1 MQLNQ
6 KDIEF
11 GPLTW
16 GAYLNLKLVLQKT
29 LGGRLIRVVL
39 DFLGSE
45 AGQAL
50 VACFQGDI
58 SQEQLKAHWPHI
70 KALFEQHLQTVIEE
84 LLTTSEEVAQILVK
98 GCVRG
103 DLQLATLT
111 AREALELRTEVLKHA
126 EFAELVALEK
136 NWWIGLASQ
145 AGKMFGTNPS
155 SNLDPASIGTLS

>member
-1 MQLNQ
+1 MPLNLT
-6 KDIEF
+6 DTEF

-16 GAYLNLKLVLQKT
+16 GAYLKLKLVVQKT

-39 DFLGSE
+39 DFLSSE

-50 VACFQGDI
+50 IATFQGD
-58 SQEQLKAHWPHI
+58 STPEQLKDHWPAV
-70 KALFEQHLQTVIEE
+70 KAFFEQNVQTVLEE
-84 LLTTSEEVAQILVK
+84 LLTTSDEVAQILME

-103 DLQLATLT
+103 DLKLDSLT

-126 EFAELVALEK
+126 DFAELVALEK
-136 NWWIGLASQ
+136 NWWLGLASQ

>member
-16 GAYLNLKLVLQKT
+16 GAYLKLKLVVQKT

-50 VACFQGDI
+50 VASFQGDI
-58 SQEQLKAHWPHI
+58 GPEELKAHWPHV
-70 KALFEQHLQTVIEE
+70 KAFFEQNVQTVIEE
-84 LLTTSEEVAQILVK
+84 LLTTSDEVAQILVE